1 VPRKILLLVLT
12 ALLALVM
19 LPASVA
25 SAKASD
31 GNFVGCY
38 GIQKKGNYNR
48 VRAALHGDIVGH
60 TVSAHGTLAVSRS
73 CQRVNSLPVIEL
85 RIYKVLL
92 KNENGKVLVATGGV
106 STRHDAEIGK
116 HTRHV
121 KVKCGVA
128 VRVQEK
134 IGYTYYD
141 NSLVRP
147 FVVHGPPFFV
157 C

>member
-1 VPRKILLLVLT
+1 MPRKIVLLVLT
-12 ALLALVM
+12 ALLALVL

-25 SAKASD
+25 SAKVSD

-38 GIQKKGNYNR
+38 GIEKKGNYNR
-48 VRAALHGDIVGH
+48 VRAALHGDIVDH
-60 TVSAHGTLAVSRS
+60 TVSAHGTLSVTLS

-85 RIYKVLL
+85 RIYTVLL
-92 KNENGKVLVATGGV
+92 KNANGKILVSTGGV
-106 STRHDAEIGK
+106 STRHDTEIGRHTK
-116 HTRHV
+116 HVR
-121 KVKCGVA
+121 VKCGVA

-147 FVVHGPPFFV
+147 FVVHGPQFFV